1 MSEYQ
6 PNYHPL
12 NDWPPPHSTTPETLT
27 PTPLFGFGDLP
38 YLALGIGALLWW
50 GLTLLDDE

>member
-6 PNYHPL
+6 PGYQPL
-12 NDWPPPHSTTPETLT
+12 YDWPPHSPTPDTLT

-50 GLTLLDDE
+50 GLTLLDDQ